1 MKRLDSLFICAEH
14 TSILGKMKIIFDD
27 YDWKLIRISKGDF
40 SKQEITVSPKIMD
53 TLTLRIMEG
62 LARHHSVSS
71 PELKAS
77 KEYQNTKKELREK
90 LRSTQQQNL
99 ITITALSRL
108 TKIAEDK
115 LLSFLADDEDFDTG
129 ELFALSVTLDQIQ
142 M

>member
-1 MKRLDSLFICAEH
+1 
-14 TSILGKMKIIFDD
+14 MKIIFDD
-27 YDWKLIRISKGDF
+27 YDWKLIGISKEDS

-53 TLTLRIMEG
+53 TLTIRIMEG
-62 LARHHSVSS
+62 LARHHSVFS

-77 KEYQNTKKELREK
+77 EEYQNAKDELREK
-90 LRSTQQQNL
+90 LRSTQQQTL
-99 ITITALSRL
+99 ITITAISRL

-115 LLSFLADDEDFDTG
+115 LLSFLTDDEDFDTG

>member
-1 MKRLDSLFICAEH
+1 
-14 TSILGKMKIIFDD
+14 MKIIFDD
-27 YDWKLIRISKGDF
+27 YDWKLIGISKEDS

-53 TLTLRIMEG
+53 TLTIRIMEG
-62 LARHHSVSS
+62 LAKHHSVSS
-71 PELKAS
+71 PELKVS
-77 KEYQNTKKELREK
+77 KEYQNAKEELREK
-90 LRSTQQQNL
+90 LRLTQQQNL